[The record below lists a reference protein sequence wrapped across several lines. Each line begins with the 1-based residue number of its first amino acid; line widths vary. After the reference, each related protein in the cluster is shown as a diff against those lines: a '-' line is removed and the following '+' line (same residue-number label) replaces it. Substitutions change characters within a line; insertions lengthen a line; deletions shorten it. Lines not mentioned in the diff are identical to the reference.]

1 MYCVYDLLFAFLHSI
16 FFPLARPKSRI
27 SLYEAWLNATT
38 LLFLNSSLNPIIYCW
53 KMGPIRRTLMDIITQ
68 VEKDIDRIQTLIKK
82 TIYFNLFR
90 AHLISYFILILAFIC
105 ISVYI
110 YIYIYI
116 YIYVCMYIYTH
127 VYIGNLVLTTE
138 MKT

>member
-1 MYCVYDLLFAFLHSI
+1 MRKV
-16 FFPLARPKSRI
+16 
-27 SLYEAWLNATT
+27 N
-38 LLFLNSSLNPIIYCW
+38 
-53 KMGPIRRTLMDIITQ
+53 TLMEIITKVSCQQSIDKEYPDSSDLPVQIHHKAKNNLFQGCQTLEFLRQVTQ

-116 YIYVCMYIYTH
+116 CMYIYTH

>member
-1 MYCVYDLLFAFLHSI
+1 
-16 FFPLARPKSRI
+16 
-27 SLYEAWLNATT
+27 
-38 LLFLNSSLNPIIYCW
+38 
-53 KMGPIRRTLMDIITQ
+53 MGPIRRTLMDIITQ

-116 YIYVCMYIYTH
+116 YIYMYVCIYIHMYI
-127 VYIGNLVLTTE
+127 
-138 MKT
+138 